1 MKTRTTLAAI
11 VSFVAGLA
19 IAYAADSSNPNPN
32 PMMGTWKLNDA
43 KSKFEAGATKNH
55 TVVYT
60 TQGDSVKVIV
70 DGTTKDGKAVH
81 NDWIGKVDGKDYPVT
96 GDNSVIDARSY
107 TKVDDNTLNMT
118 LKKAGKVVGGGTV
131 KVSADGKSR
140 TVVTKASDAKNA
152 SFDGTAVYDKQ

>member
-19 IAYAADSSNPNPN
+19 IAYAADN

-55 TVVYT
+55 TVVYAP
-60 TQGDSVKVIV
+60 QGDSMKITV

-118 LKKAGKVVGGGTV
+118 LKKAGKVVGTGTV
-131 KVSADGKSR
+131 KVSPDGKSR
-140 TVVTKASDAKNA
+140 TVETKASEAKNA
-152 SFDGTAVYDKQ
+152 ALNGTAVYDKQ